1 MAAAVAETGQTE
13 EGDILNRRA
22 KHNVSRWREDP
33 APDKLSRGGR
43 RGEAAVVTGRRESFS
58 MLGTR
63 GRQTSEENGKKVE
76 ATLPTTG
83 SLARCGVL
91 ISSYVV

>member
-1 MAAAVAETGQTE
+1 MAETGQTE

-33 APDKLSRGGR
+33 APDKLSGGWR
-43 RGEAAVVTGRRESFS
+43 RGEAAVETSRRESFS

-63 GRQTSEENGKKVE
+63 GRQASEENGGGGGGGRQRPPFQLLDHWHDV
-76 ATLPTTG
+76 G
-83 SLARCGVL
+83 C
-91 ISSYVV
+91 